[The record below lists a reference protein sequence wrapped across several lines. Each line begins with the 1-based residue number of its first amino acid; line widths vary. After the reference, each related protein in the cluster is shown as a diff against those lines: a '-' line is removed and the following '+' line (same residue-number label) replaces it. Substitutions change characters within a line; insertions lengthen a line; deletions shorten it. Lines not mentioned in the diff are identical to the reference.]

1 MRHVPLS
8 CLLIAG
14 LVLSSCAE
22 EAPKVSRSQP
32 PTAVGAGQQ
41 ETTGGNRADGT
52 KSPTSPNDNTQD
64 PSTPGDDIIPAGPTT
79 TAMTVAAG
87 PVSFDLATAK
97 PALTGATLT
106 ATVTV
111 NAAAGAAPASITLSN
126 VAIKTPANT
135 GFVLY
140 RPVLVLMDGT
150 KETQYPI
157 GANINLKIPKARTV
171 PLAGLTTVTFD
182 NISAGA
188 SIKMRFSALEPLPD
202 ALLDGIPNYRECKAP
217 ESFRA
222 VATALQPCKAC
233 HSGLFAYEFMD
244 KDIATACGQ
253 NLKIIDATLNSNGVR
268 PNIPAGAHQGVN
280 AGPVTT
286 AIGPWRTAEGL

>member
-1 MRHVPLS
+1 MRHIPLS

-22 EAPKVSRSQP
+22 EAPKVARSQP
-32 PTAVGAGQQ
+32 PTSVSAGQQ
-41 ETTGGNRADGT
+41 PTTEGNRADGT
-52 KSPTSPNDNTQD
+52 QDPASSNDKTPTSTQ
-64 PSTPGDDIIPAGPTT
+64 PGDDIIPAGPTT
-79 TAMTVAAG
+79 AAATVAAG
-87 PVSFDLATAK
+87 AVTFDLATAK
-97 PALTGATLT
+97 PALSGASLT
-106 ATVTV
+106 ANLAL

-126 VAIKTPANT
+126 ISVKTPAGT

-157 GANINLKIPKARTV
+157 GTNINLKIPKARTV
-171 PLAGLTTVTFD
+171 PLAGVTTISFD

-188 SIKMRFSALEPLPD
+188 SIKLRFSALEPLAD

-253 NLKIIDATLNSNGVR
+253 NLKILDASLNSNGVR
-268 PNIPAGAHQGVN
+268 PNIPTGAHQGVN
-280 AGPVTT
+280 AGPVNT